1 MPTDAQMARRRKDL
15 IAAEIEARRKAAE
28 YTMGLLAGF
37 DPDSPEATRSVMGP
51 DPTFSGVPGQ
61 SEFLRGAPID
71 SQVTPGDTETILD
84 RRRKPDL
91 WNLAPDMRTEE
102 FDPSDM
108 RPIPKAQPFN
118 PADMVPMQRPSLDQ
132 ADYSADVAGTTDWMR
147 NQTFDLR
154 RGQRD
159 RELGDYRRKQ
169 RLLREQRQ
177 LRAGS
182 DAGTWTPTLDQL
194 IQTQDI
200 APYRDEVVQEA
211 SPESSALANIPDIP
225 APADADIERQ
235 GLIPRTVPVYPG
247 AKDAMVENPSG
258 IARSLNM
265 SVDARQR
272 NFNRNQ
278 QDWERY
284 GGPEAG
290 SLGGSG
296 AVTRAPTTQRK
307 TSSQVVDYIGQIE
320 KRKRIL
326 SVASN
331 IWGTKNNSST
341 YEANAL
347 AKLNEHLGTQALRN
361 LTDADMQSQASIFRA
376 LVKNDAPL
384 SVIKSVMGMS
394 LDAPKVTSQLKPIRV
409 GDEWVTY
416 EVFSDG
422 SKKVFA
428 RSPIQK
434 QTTETTIKM
443 PKGQTATQEALG
455 KRFAAYIGDALY
467 GDEEKMFYQLKRDNM
482 QIGPLLDA
490 VESGAVET
498 GTGQRF
504 FTRIQAALGQ
514 FLPASES
521 QRLNDKQ
528 AGMAEWW
535 KATSDS
541 FIGLKLA
548 MTKGAISDREMK
560 LFMAMIPQL
569 SMTEEGNIRLL
580 KSMKALNDVALG
592 VQLGAYDWVA
602 DLEKRGL
609 AVGDRDATVENMEVK
624 KFIDRRQ
631 EIAIKE
637 FDRVAEGLPDT
648 REEAF
653 AIMRDDPQFE
663 QYSED
668 DLQNYL
674 DKYYPKR
681 SEQ

>member
-1 MPTDAQMARRRKDL
+1 MPTDAQMAQRKKEL
-15 IAAEIEARRKAAE
+15 LAAEIEARRKAAE
-28 YTMGLLAGF
+28 YAMGLLAGF
-37 DPDSPEATRSVMGP
+37 DPDSPVATQSVMGP

-61 SEFLRGAPID
+61 SGFLRGAP

-91 WNLAPDMRTEE
+91 WSQVPDMRTEE

-108 RPIPKAQPFN
+108 RPIPRAEPFN
-118 PADMVPMQRPSLDQ
+118 PADMLPMRIPPPMRGRERTTPVYLPEYDQLRKAKAIAAEREKILSQTGTALNEADALVAKKGSLTEQIAALQDPGTPL
-132 ADYSADVAGTTDWMR
+132 DTAGTAAPTA
-147 NQTFDLR
+147 LVP
-154 RGQRD
+154 
-159 RELGDYRRKQ
+159 
-169 RLLREQRQ
+169 
-177 LRAGS
+177 RAE
-182 DAGTWTPTLDQL
+182 PTQ
-194 IQTQDI
+194 QQPTR
-200 APYRDEVVQEA
+200 PYWD
-211 SPESSALANIPDIP
+211 SIESIYGPNV
-225 APADADIERQ
+225 R
-235 GLIPRTVPVYPG
+235 
-247 AKDAMVENPSG
+247 
-258 IARSLNM
+258 AR
-265 SVDARQR
+265 VGDARADEMEMDR
-272 NFNRNQ
+272 F
-278 QDWERY
+278 
-284 GGPEAG
+284 GPAVTP
-290 SLGGSG
+290 G

-326 SVASN
+326 GAVSN

-455 KRFAAYIGDALY
+455 KRFAEYIGDALY

-521 QRLNDKQ
+521 QRLLDEK

-609 AVGDRDATVENMEVK
+609 AVGDRDATVENIEVK

-663 QYSED
+663 QYTED

>member
-1 MPTDAQMARRRKDL
+1 MD
-15 IAAEIEARRKAAE
+15 
-28 YTMGLLAGF
+28 
-37 DPDSPEATRSVMGP
+37 
-51 DPTFSGVPGQ
+51 
-61 SEFLRGAPID
+61 
-71 SQVTPGDTETILD
+71 
-84 RRRKPDL
+84 
-91 WNLAPDMRTEE
+91 N
-102 FDPSDM
+102 
-108 RPIPKAQPFN
+108 
-118 PADMVPMQRPSLDQ
+118 
-132 ADYSADVAGTTDWMR
+132 
-147 NQTFDLR
+147 
-154 RGQRD
+154 
-159 RELGDYRRKQ
+159 
-169 RLLREQRQ
+169 
-177 LRAGS
+177 
-182 DAGTWTPTLDQL
+182 
-194 IQTQDI
+194 
-200 APYRDEVVQEA
+200 
-211 SPESSALANIPDIP
+211 
-225 APADADIERQ
+225 
-235 GLIPRTVPVYPG
+235 
-247 AKDAMVENPSG
+247 
-258 IARSLNM
+258 
-265 SVDARQR
+265 RQR
-272 NFNRNQ
+272 TFNRNQ
-278 QDWERY
+278 QDWERT
-284 GGPEAG
+284 GGVG

-326 SVASN
+326 GAVSN

-361 LTDADMQSQASIFRA
+361 LTDADMQSQTSIFRA

-384 SVIKSVMGMS
+384 GVIKSVMGMS

-455 KRFAAYIGDALY
+455 KRFAEYIGDALY

-521 QRLNDKQ
+521 QRLLDEK

-602 DLEKRGL
+602 DLERRGL
-609 AVGDRDATVENMEVK
+609 AVGDRDATVENIEVK

-637 FDRVAEGLPDT
+637 FDRVAEGMPDT

-663 QYSED
+663 QYTED
-668 DLQNYL
+668 DLHNYL

>member
-1 MPTDAQMARRRKDL
+1 MPTDAQIERKRL
-15 IAAEIEARRKAAE
+15 LKLAEIEARRAADRE
-28 YTMGLLAGF
+28 KLLGLLAGF
-37 DPDSPEATRSVMGP
+37 DPEGGVATRSVMPP

-61 SEFLRGAPID
+61 SEFLRGAPIG
-71 SQVTPGDTETILD
+71 SQVAPGQKKTILD
-84 RRRKPDL
+84 RLIQPPVDVPMVDMPPMAIGRDRPFPMERRVDVPVVNRGDL
-91 WNLAPDMRTEE
+91 ERLEPVTSRFMPSVPPPMRGREPTTTMYPAYTDAMAAFDQLVKAKAAEAERVDDPRDSNLALVAAAR
-102 FDPSDM
+102 
-108 RPIPKAQPFN
+108 
-118 PADMVPMQRPSLDQ
+118 
-132 ADYSADVAGTTDWMR
+132 ADVAEMQADIDKK
-147 NQTFDLR
+147 FADR
-154 RGQRD
+154 RAQ
-159 RELGDYRRKQ
+159 
-169 RLLREQRQ
+169 
-177 LRAGS
+177 A
-182 DAGTWTPTLDQL
+182 AGTAVPT
-194 IQTQDI
+194 
-200 APYRDEVVQEA
+200 A
-211 SPESSALANIPDIP
+211 
-225 APADADIERQ
+225 
-235 GLIPRTVPVYPG
+235 LIPRAEPTQQQPTRPYWDSIESIYGPNVR
-247 AKDAMVENPSG
+247 
-258 IARSLNM
+258 AR
-265 SVDARQR
+265 VGDARADEMEMDR
-272 NFNRNQ
+272 F
-278 QDWERY
+278 
-284 GGPEAG
+284 GPAVTP
-290 SLGGSG
+290 G

-326 SVASN
+326 SAVSN

-361 LTDADMQSQASIFRA
+361 LTDADMQSQLSIFRA

-384 SVIKSVMGMS
+384 GVLKSVMGMS
-394 LDAPKVTSQLKPIRV
+394 LQAPKVTSQLKPIRV

-443 PKGQTATQEALG
+443 PKGQTATQEVLG
-455 KRFAAYIGDALY
+455 KRFAEYIGDALY

-490 VESGAVET
+490 IESGAVET

-580 KSMKALNDVALG
+580 KSMKALNDVARG

-602 DLEKRGL
+602 DLKKRGL
-609 AVGDRDATVENMEVK
+609 AVGDRDATVENIEVK

-637 FDRVAEGLPDT
+637 FDRVAVGLPDT